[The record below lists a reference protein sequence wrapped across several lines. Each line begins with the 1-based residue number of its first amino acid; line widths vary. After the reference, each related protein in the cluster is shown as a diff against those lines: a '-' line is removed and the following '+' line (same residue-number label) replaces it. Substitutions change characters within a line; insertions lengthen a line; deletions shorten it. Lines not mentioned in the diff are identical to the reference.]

1 MIGEAVASSLGG
13 VSVRVE
19 VQMLFLSRSRPKT
32 RETDTGQC
40 RARLLCSIEP
50 VRVAWL
56 QRVGFAADEHFEGIV

>member
-19 VQMLFLSRSRPKT
+19 VQMLALSRATPKT
-32 RETDTGQC
+32 REIDIAQC
-40 RARLLCSIEP
+40 RARLLCLIEP
-50 VRVAWL
+50 VRVARL